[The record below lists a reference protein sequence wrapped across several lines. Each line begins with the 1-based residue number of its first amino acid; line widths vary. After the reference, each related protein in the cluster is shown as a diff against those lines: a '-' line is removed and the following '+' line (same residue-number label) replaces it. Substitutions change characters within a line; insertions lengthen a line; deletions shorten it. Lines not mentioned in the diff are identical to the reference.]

1 METRNREEG
10 LAQGRPNRDNIFV
23 KNSHDIVDTVRES
36 DALYLPLESVFDLAK
51 KAEAQMMR

>member
-1 METRNREEG
+1 MEEG
-10 LAQGRPNRDNIFV
+10 FAPVRPNRDNIFV

-36 DALYLPLESVFDLAK
+36 DALYLPLESVFFDLAK